1 MSWILYQTNVLL
13 AMATFQFADDPDG
26 IAEFIAKEYDSCIKR
41 GGDMV
46 YGVPVLNGNVSGM
59 KKIIADAF
67 KKGFESDG
75 DNFNLLEEIYP
86 TAFDAYWLGA
96 EMAPIPNPLLTP
108 GGWPSTPPAP
118 GSISNIGPEPIS
130 MITSAAIHKAEVEV
144 MKALVDELKKETITI
159 PGIAPVPDITIPVYE
174 TIEKIL
180 KKEPVDKKI
189 KDHPTIK
196 AGKELIFKL
205 KEAKKKK
212 PSTGKQIKKA
222 IKFPFPKLPKR
233 KDLIKQAEDK
243 AIEEATKI
251 IEEQI
256 VKPLEEIIL
265 TPIYAAIETAVA
277 IADSIPNPKPTKAQI
292 KKFVKDTID
301 GVVPDIDLPGI
312 SVPKIPTKPEL
323 KKMIKDKTPTKE
335 QLKAMAWDM
344 VKGLIPN
351 IPLIWFVPP
360 TLVFTPQ
367 TILFLNPFINLAK
380 FHLTGVSG
388 TMMVLAQYPPPA
400 PPAPAIINW
409 TGYKVVG

>member
-13 AMATFQFADDPDG
+13 AMATFQFAEDPDG

-86 TAFDAYWLGA
+86 AAFDAYWLKV
-96 EMAPIPNPLLTP
+96 EMAPIPNPLLNP
-108 GGWPSTPPAP
+108 GGWSSTPPAP
-118 GSISNIGPEPIS
+118 GTIANIGPEPIS
-130 MITSAAIHKAEVEV
+130 MITSTAINKAEVEA
-144 MKALVDELKKETITI
+144 MKVLVDELKKQTITI
-159 PGIAPVPDITIPVYE
+159 PGIPPLPDITIPVYE

-189 KDHPTIK
+189 KDNPVIK
-196 AGKELIFKL
+196 AGKEIIFKFN
-205 KEAKKKK
+205 EAKKKK
-212 PSTGKQIKKA
+212 PSIGRQVKKA

-256 VKPLEEIIL
+256 IKPLEEIVL

-277 IADSIPNPKPTKAQI
+277 IADNIPNPKPTKAQI

-312 SVPKIPTKPEL
+312 SIPKIPTKPEL
-323 KKMIKDKTPTKE
+323 KKIIKDNTPTKE
-335 QLKAMAWDM
+335 QLRAMAFDLI
-344 VKGLIPN
+344 KGLIPN

-388 TMMVLAQYPPPA
+388 TMLVLAQYPPPA
-400 PPAPAIINW
+400 LPNKALINW
-409 TGYKVVG
+409 TGYRVVG

>member
-13 AMATFQFADDPDG
+13 AMATFRFADDPDG
-26 IAEFIAKEYDSCIKR
+26 IAEFITKEYDSCIKR

-86 TAFDAYWLGA
+86 AAFDAYWLKV
-96 EMAPIPNPLLTP
+96 EMAPIPNPLLNP
-108 GGWPSTPPAP
+108 GGWPTTPPAR
-118 GSISNIGPEPIS
+118 GTIANIGPDPIS
-130 MITSAAIHKAEVEV
+130 MITSAAINKAEVEV
-144 MKALVDELKKETITI
+144 MKALVDELKKQTITI
-159 PGIAPVPDITIPVYE
+159 PGIPPLPDITIPVYE
-174 TIEKIL
+174 TVEKIL

-189 KDHPTIK
+189 KNHPVIK
-196 AGKELIFKL
+196 TAKEIIFKFN
-205 KEAKKKK
+205 EAKKKK
-212 PSTGKQIKKA
+212 PSIGKQIKKA

-256 VKPLEEIIL
+256 IKPLEEIIL

-277 IADSIPNPKPTKAQI
+277 IADSIPKPKPTKAQI
-292 KKFVKDTID
+292 KKYVKDTIE
-301 GVVPDIDLPGI
+301 GLVPEIDLPGI
-312 SVPKIPTKPEL
+312 SIPKIPTKQEL
-323 KKMIKDKTPTKE
+323 KKMIKDQTPTKE
-335 QLKAMAWDM
+335 QLKAMAFDLI
-344 VKGLIPN
+344 KGLIPN

-400 PPAPAIINW
+400 LPNKALINW
-409 TGYKVVG
+409 TGYRVIG

>member
-13 AMATFQFADDPDG
+13 AMATFRFADDPDG
-26 IAEFIAKEYDSCIKR
+26 IAEFITKEYDSCIKR

-86 TAFDAYWLGA
+86 AAFDAYWLKV
-96 EMAPIPNPLLTP
+96 EMAPIPNPLLNP
-108 GGWPSTPPAP
+108 GGWPSTPPAR
-118 GSISNIGPEPIS
+118 GTIANIGPDPIS
-130 MITSAAIHKAEVEV
+130 MITSAAINKAEVEV
-144 MKALVDELKKETITI
+144 MKALVDELKKQTITI
-159 PGIAPVPDITIPVYE
+159 PGIPPLPDITIPVYE
-174 TIEKIL
+174 TVEKIL

-189 KDHPTIK
+189 KNHPVIK
-196 AGKELIFKL
+196 TAKEIIFKFN
-205 KEAKKKK
+205 EAKKKK
-212 PSTGKQIKKA
+212 PSIGKQIKKA

-256 VKPLEEIIL
+256 IKPLEEIIL

-277 IADSIPNPKPTKAQI
+277 IADSIPKPKPTKAQI
-292 KKFVKDTID
+292 KKYVKDTIE
-301 GVVPDIDLPGI
+301 GLVPEIDLPGI
-312 SVPKIPTKPEL
+312 SIPKIPTKPEL
-323 KKMIKDKTPTKE
+323 KKMIKDQTPTKE
-335 QLKAMAWDM
+335 QLKAMAFDLI
-344 VKGLIPN
+344 KGLIPN

-400 PPAPAIINW
+400 LPNKALINW
-409 TGYKVVG
+409 TGYRVIG

>member
-13 AMATFQFADDPDG
+13 AMATFQFAEDPDG

-41 GGDMV
+41 GGDMI

-86 TAFDAYWLGA
+86 AAFDAYWLKV
-96 EMAPIPNPLLTP
+96 EMAPIPNPLLNP

-118 GSISNIGPEPIS
+118 GTIANIGPEPIS
-130 MITSAAIHKAEVEV
+130 MITSAAINKAEVEA
-144 MKALVDELKKETITI
+144 MKVLVDELKKQTITI
-159 PGIAPVPDITIPVYE
+159 PGIPPLPDITIPVYE

-189 KDHPTIK
+189 KDNPVIK
-196 AGKELIFKL
+196 AGKEIIFKFN
-205 KEAKKKK
+205 EAKKKK
-212 PSTGKQIKKA
+212 PSIGRQVKKA

-256 VKPLEEIIL
+256 IKPLEEIVL
-265 TPIYAAIETAVA
+265 TPIYVAIETAVA
-277 IADSIPNPKPTKAQI
+277 IADNIPNPKPTKAQI

-312 SVPKIPTKPEL
+312 SIPKIPTKPEL
-323 KKMIKDKTPTKE
+323 KKIIKDNTPTKE
-335 QLKAMAWDM
+335 QLRAMAFDLI
-344 VKGLIPN
+344 KGLIPN

-400 PPAPAIINW
+400 PPAPAILNW
-409 TGYKVVG
+409 TGYKVIG

>member
-13 AMATFQFADDPDG
+13 AMATFRFADDPDG
-26 IAEFIAKEYDSCIKR
+26 IAEFITKEYDSCIKR
-41 GGDMV
+41 GGDIV
-46 YGVPVLNGNVSGM
+46 YGVPVLNGNVVGM

-86 TAFDAYWLGA
+86 AAFDAYWLKV
-96 EMAPIPNPLLTP
+96 EMAPIPNPLLNP
-108 GGWPSTPPAP
+108 GGWPTTPPAR
-118 GSISNIGPEPIS
+118 GTIANIGPDPIS
-130 MITSAAIHKAEVEV
+130 MITSAAINKAEVEV
-144 MKALVDELKKETITI
+144 MKALVDELKKQTITI
-159 PGIAPVPDITIPVYE
+159 PGIPPLPDITIPVYE
-174 TIEKIL
+174 TVEKIL

-189 KDHPTIK
+189 KNHPVIK
-196 AGKELIFKL
+196 TAKEIIFKFN
-205 KEAKKKK
+205 EAKKKK
-212 PSTGKQIKKA
+212 PSIGKQIKKA

-256 VKPLEEIIL
+256 IKPLEEIIL

-277 IADSIPNPKPTKAQI
+277 IADSIPKPKPTKAQI
-292 KKFVKDTID
+292 KKYVKDTIE
-301 GVVPDIDLPGI
+301 GLVPEIDLPGI
-312 SVPKIPTKPEL
+312 SIPKIPTKPEL
-323 KKMIKDKTPTKE
+323 KKMIKDQTPTKE
-335 QLKAMAWDM
+335 QLKAMAFDLI
-344 VKGLIPN
+344 KGLIPN

-400 PPAPAIINW
+400 LPNKALINW
-409 TGYKVVG
+409 TGYRVIG

>member
-13 AMATFQFADDPDG
+13 AMATFRFADDPDG
-26 IAEFIAKEYDSCIKR
+26 IAEFISKEYDSCIKR

-59 KKIIADAF
+59 KKIISDAF

-86 TAFDAYWLGA
+86 AAFDAYWLKV
-96 EMAPIPNPLLTP
+96 EMAPIPNPLLNP
-108 GGWPSTPPAP
+108 GGWPTTPPAR
-118 GSISNIGPEPIS
+118 GTIANIGPDPIS
-130 MITSAAIHKAEVEV
+130 MISSAAINKAEVEV
-144 MKALVDELKKETITI
+144 MKVLVDELKKQTITI
-159 PGIAPVPDITIPVYE
+159 PGVPPLPNITIPVYE
-174 TIEKIL
+174 TVEKIL

-189 KDHPTIK
+189 KNHPAVK
-196 AGKELIFKL
+196 AAKEIIFKFN
-205 KEAKKKK
+205 EAKKKK
-212 PSTGKQIKKA
+212 PSIGKQVKKA

-256 VKPLEEIIL
+256 IKPLEEIIL

-277 IADSIPNPKPTKAQI
+277 IADNIPKPKPTKAEI
-292 KKFVKDTID
+292 KKFVKDTIE
-301 GVVPDIDLPGI
+301 GLVPEIDLPGI
-312 SVPKIPTKPEL
+312 SIPKIPTKPEL
-323 KKMIKDKTPTKE
+323 KKMIKDQTPTKE
-335 QLKAMAWDM
+335 QLKAMAFDLI
-344 VKGLIPN
+344 KGLIPN
-351 IPLIWFVPP
+351 IPLIYFVPP

-367 TILFLNPFINLAK
+367 TILFLNPFVNLAK

-400 PPAPAIINW
+400 LPNKALINW
-409 TGYKVVG
+409 TGYRVVG

>member
-13 AMATFQFADDPDG
+13 AMATFQFAEDPDG

-41 GGDMV
+41 GGDMI

-59 KKIIADAF
+59 KKIISDAF

-118 GSISNIGPEPIS
+118 GTISNIGPEPIS

-159 PGIAPVPDITIPVYE
+159 PGIAPLPDITIPVYE

-233 KDLIKQAEDK
+233 KDLIKQAEDT

-265 TPIYAAIETAVA
+265 TPIYAAIETAVT
-277 IADSIPNPKPTKAQI
+277 IADSIPNPKPTKVQI

>member
-13 AMATFQFADDPDG
+13 AMATFQFAEDPDG

-41 GGDMV
+41 GGDMI

-86 TAFDAYWLGA
+86 AAFDAYWLKV
-96 EMAPIPNPLLTP
+96 EMAPIPNPLLNP

-118 GSISNIGPEPIS
+118 GTIANIGPEPIS
-130 MITSAAIHKAEVEV
+130 MITSAAINKAEVEA
-144 MKALVDELKKETITI
+144 MKVLVDELKKQTITI
-159 PGIAPVPDITIPVYE
+159 PGIPPLPDITIPVYE

-189 KDHPTIK
+189 KDNPVIK
-196 AGKELIFKL
+196 AGKEIIFKFN
-205 KEAKKKK
+205 EAKKKK
-212 PSTGKQIKKA
+212 PSIGRQVKKA

-256 VKPLEEIIL
+256 IKPLEEIVL
-265 TPIYAAIETAVA
+265 TPIYVAIETAVA
-277 IADSIPNPKPTKAQI
+277 IADNIPNPKPTKAQI

-312 SVPKIPTKPEL
+312 SIPKIPTKPEL
-323 KKMIKDKTPTKE
+323 KKIIKDNTPTKE
-335 QLKAMAWDM
+335 QLRAMAFDLI
-344 VKGLIPN
+344 KGLIPN

-400 PPAPAIINW
+400 PPAPAMLNW
-409 TGYKVVG
+409 TGYKVIG

>member
-13 AMATFQFADDPDG
+13 AMATFQFAEDPDG

-86 TAFDAYWLGA
+86 AAFDAYWLKV
-96 EMAPIPNPLLTP
+96 EMAPIPNPLLNP
-108 GGWPSTPPAP
+108 GGWPKTPPAP
-118 GSISNIGPEPIS
+118 GTIANIGPDPIS
-130 MITSAAIHKAEVEV
+130 MITSAAVNKAEVEA
-144 MKALVDELKKETITI
+144 MKALVDELKKQTITI
-159 PGIAPVPDITIPVYE
+159 PGIPPLPDIIIPVYE

-189 KDHPTIK
+189 KNHPAIK
-196 AGKELIFKL
+196 AGKEIIFKFN
-205 KEAKKKK
+205 EAKKKK
-212 PSTGKQIKKA
+212 PSIGRQVKKA

-256 VKPLEEIIL
+256 IKPLEEIVL

-301 GVVPDIDLPGI
+301 GLVPDIDLPGI
-312 SVPKIPTKPEL
+312 SIPKIPTKPEL
-323 KKMIKDKTPTKE
+323 KKIIKDKTPTKE
-335 QLKAMAWDM
+335 QLKAMAFDLI
-344 VKGLIPN
+344 KGLIPN

-388 TMMVLAQYPPPA
+388 TMLVLAQYPPPA
-400 PPAPAIINW
+400 LPNKALINW
-409 TGYKVVG
+409 TGYRVVG